1 MSKIVE
7 DPEAR
12 KVGLGYEELG
22 NVLMHDP
29 ELYTADGHAKNENL
43 KEYIK
48 NNLFLK
54 PSQLDYSHIY
64 SSYTP
69 IK

>member
-1 MSKIVE
+1 MSKIVD
-7 DPEAR
+7 DPKAR
-12 KVGLGYEELG
+12 EVGLGYEELG
-22 NVLMHDP
+22 KVLMHNPD
-29 ELYTADGHAKNENL
+29 LYTAEGHAKNENL

-54 PSQLDYSHIY
+54 PNQLDYSHIY

>member
-1 MSKIVE
+1 
-7 DPEAR
+7 
-12 KVGLGYEELG
+12 
-22 NVLMHDP
+22 MHDP